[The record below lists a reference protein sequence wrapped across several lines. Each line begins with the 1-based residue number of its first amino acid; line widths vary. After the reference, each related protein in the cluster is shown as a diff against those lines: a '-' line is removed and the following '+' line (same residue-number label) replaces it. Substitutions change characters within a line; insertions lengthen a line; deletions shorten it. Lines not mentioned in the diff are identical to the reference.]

1 MKVLDKV
8 NNIEDLKKLDKQE
21 LPQLCDDIRKF
32 LVESVA
38 TTGGHLASNLGVV
51 ELTVAMH
58 YVYNSPKDKFIFDV
72 GHQAYVHKILTGRK
86 NEFKNLR
93 KYKGLSGFPKADESV
108 HDAFD
113 TGHSTTSIS
122 AALGYAIGRDLK
134 KEKNKVVAI
143 IGDGSF
149 TGGMAYEALNNA
161 GKSQTDLIVVL
172 NDNNMSISENV
183 GALATNL
190 SRVRMSTAYNNA
202 KINTK
207 NAITRIFEDNSGL
220 ENVLTRT
227 KKRIRNLV
235 YSGGGF
241 FEELGFKYYGKIDG
255 NNVLE
260 LVEVFTVLEELKRP
274 VLLHIDTKKGLGYK
288 YSEENPEAFHGTPI
302 FDINT
307 GNSNKSSGLSYS
319 KCFGDKLCELAE
331 KNQNIVA
338 VTAAM
343 AVGTGLSDFSKKY
356 PKRLFDVGIAEQHA
370 VTFASGLS
378 KSGFVPYVAIY
389 STFLQRAYDQIIH
402 DVAITKQKVV
412 FCIDRAGLVGEDGE
426 THQGVFDIGYL
437 INIPNMVVMSPS
449 TSEELKEMLEIA
461 YNLDSPSAIRY
472 PRGNVPKATYQEE
485 KVEFKKAQTI
495 YSGSEVAVVAVGN
508 MVDTAVKVANKL
520 KEIGINITVINP
532 RFLKPVDDNLVETLD
547 SYKKVFVLEDG
558 QKINCFGSYLQI
570 LMSEKGKIANI
581 QSLGYEDRFTNQG
594 SIQELR
600 KEHNIDV
607 ESIFNLI
614 EDFYKGEQ

>member
-8 NNIEDLKKLDKQE
+8 NSTQDLKKLNKEE
-21 LPQLCDDIRKF
+21 LPQLCEEIRQF

-58 YVYNSPKDKFIFDV
+58 YVYNSPQDKFVFDV

-93 KYKGLSGFPKADESV
+93 KYKGLSGFPKAEESV

-134 KEKNKVVAI
+134 GEKNKVVAI

-172 NDNNMSISENV
+172 NDNNMSISQNV
-183 GALATNL
+183 GALASNL
-190 SRVRMSTAYNNA
+190 NKMRMSTAYNDV
-202 KINTK
+202 KVSTK
-207 NAITRIFEDNSGL
+207 NVITRLFEENSGL
-220 ENVLTRT
+220 QNVIIRA
-227 KKRIRNLV
+227 KKRIRNAV
-235 YSGGGF
+235 YNSGGF

-255 NNVLE
+255 NNVLD
-260 LVEVFTVLEELKRP
+260 LVEIFSVLENLKRP
-274 VLLHIDTKKGLGYK
+274 ILLHIDTKKGLGYK
-288 YSEENPEAFHGTPI
+288 YSEENPEAFHGTPR
-302 FDINT
+302 FDIST
-307 GNSNKSSGLSYS
+307 GNSSKSTGLSYS
-319 KCFGDKLCELAE
+319 KCFGDKLCDLAS
-331 KNQNIVA
+331 KHDNIVA

-343 AVGTGLSDFSKKY
+343 AVGTGLSGFGNKF
-356 PKRLFDVGIAEQHA
+356 PERLFDVGIAEQHA

-378 KSGFVPYVAIY
+378 KTGAIPFVAIY

-402 DVAITKQKVV
+402 DVAITNQKVV

-437 INIPNMVVMSPS
+437 INIPNVVIMSPANAD
-449 TSEELKEMLEIA
+449 ELREMVELA
-461 YNLDSPSAIRY
+461 YNLDSPVAIRY
-472 PRGNVPKATYQEE
+472 PRGNVPNIVYNSE
-485 KVEFKKAQTI
+485 KVEFKKALNI
-495 YSGSEVAVVAVGN
+495 YSGGEIALVAVGN
-508 MVDTAVKVANKL
+508 MVETAVDVANKL
-520 KEIGINITVINP
+520 KDEGIDITVINP
-532 RFLKPVDDNLVETLD
+532 RFLKPVDENLVEGLEK
-547 SYKKVFVLEDG
+547 YKKVFVLEDG
-558 QKINCFGSYLQI
+558 QRINGFGAYLQT
-570 LMSEKGKIANI
+570 LLSEKGKTANI

-594 SIQELR
+594 SIAELQ
-600 KEHNIDV
+600 KEHNIDA
-607 ESIFNLI
+607 ESIVSLLKKFI
-614 EDFYKGEQ
+614 